1 MDKEALVKI
10 IQESIPGINEQGVA
24 AIMSNIRLE
33 TDDFKSLHE
42 YAMDHD
48 RIFEKKD
55 GKYVLNIPSIRKNLT
70 NNGYGPNASA
80 AKIKEYNELSET
92 KKLGIEYMG
101 DKDTPYGGGTGPLMI
116 TFANY
121 GGNEVKKERM
131 EQIAKDMGYDDFNV
145 FMSKV
150 NTDAE
155 FGLEATLAYYK
166 KYEPNK
172 FTAESLNNTTAQELG
187 DEVINPGRDWISDSD
202 WKTYTNEGN
211 TIAKNHYTPVLDEV
225 YVIDYDTGEPYTI
238 DGDYMDANSEE
249 GQILIA
255 DGTGYS
261 QTKSTYEKMSG
272 EGVLIDEPRRPKK
285 PKKKDYKTTPEFR
298 RAEREYYKKLDK
310 WEKAQEKEEELRP
323 EDIVTDEE
331 EEIKEKE
338 TIQLAI
344 GKGDKGHLSNDQQNK
359 LEELGIELQ
368 IRTDENGL
376 TFYEIKADDIEE
388 ANKIMTKLNEAGFEN
403 QYIVGQPDN
412 KKKIEKQVENVITP
426 QAATQT
432 EETRYQIV
440 LDAQGNEIRIPIGP
454 DVTEQEIE
462 QETQTE
468 QKYDSW
474 KDLFDNIDN
483 IDKSQPV
490 YVGNNKFKWQESA
503 DNNFVLINED
513 GEELTGE
520 EYSHIYDSQREAR
533 LNRETPPESDDDA
546 ETSKKY
552 SIGDVIKKGDY
563 TPFEGN
569 DGNLISDQDLTIT
582 GINADGTYEVQG
594 QNGQIMTINP
604 ADQGQRIENNQIVV
618 SEDPAP
624 IIKQESSR
632 ITNADG
638 SITVNYTDG
647 TFDTIAAPV
656 ADTTADPADTGSVD
670 EETEEEGPNLFQK
683 IGGGVGATL
692 KGAGTLLDSIG
703 GPSAIISYIMGKE
716 GLKHAMKEIEPQ
728 KMPELSPLFHQHLR
742 QTKELAKKGF
752 HPAEARKMRREIDAA
767 YEKGLDTAIRG
778 TAGDRAK
785 FLAHSG
791 VLDAKR
797 SSALIDFATQDAA
810 LQRENQS
817 KYVDTMMFKE
827 NFEAQRSEKL
837 RAEDMQMQLANKQS
851 AAQFTS
857 AAFSNLMSGLGGG
870 NTALIRQMMQM
881 YQSGQNGTN
890 GLFSGINPE

>member
-1 MDKEALVKI
+1 MPREKPQSRKVSGSKLNKNAYIAMLALEDYGYTGSYTLTSMHRTPEVNSSEDVQGVPDSLHLTGNAVDIGKKPEDDKELAEWIK
-10 IQESIPGINEQGVA
+10 
-24 AIMSNIRLE
+24 
-33 TDDFKSLHE
+33 TD
-42 YAMDHD
+42 AG
-48 RIFEKKD
+48 KKW
-55 GKYVLNIPSIRKNLT
+55 
-70 NNGYGPNASA
+70 
-80 AKIKEYNELSET
+80 
-92 KKLGIEYMG
+92 
-101 DKDTPYGGGTGPLMI
+101 
-116 TFANY
+116 
-121 GGNEVKKERM
+121 M
-131 EQIAKDMGYDDFNV
+131 EDFNV
-145 FMSKV
+145 YHE
-150 NTDAE
+150 DE
-155 FGLEATLAYYK
+155 GDHHHFGFRDVEDTSSIENYN
-166 KYEPNK
+166 KYEQGYNLNKNEDDEFVAVDPNDIDS
-172 FTAESLNNTTAQELG
+172 TLSWVAVSSTITETETETET
-187 DEVINPGRDWISDSD
+187 EVEVD
-202 WKTYTNEGN
+202 K
-211 TIAKNHYTPVLDEV
+211 V
-225 YVIDYDTGEPYTI
+225 YVIDYDTREPYTI

-249 GQILIA
+249 GQDLIA
-255 DGTGYS
+255 DGTAYA
-261 QTKSTYEKMSG
+261 QTKTQYEA
-272 EGVLIDEPRRPKK
+272 GVSDFKAASIDEISETEEIVDAKPEK
-285 PKKKDYKTTPEFR
+285 PKRNDYAGTTQFQ
-298 RAEREYYKKLDK
+298 RAMRQYYKDLEA
-310 WEKAQEKEEELRP
+310 WEQRQTEKEESKP
-323 EDIVTDEE
+323 EDIVTEE
-331 EEIKEKE
+331 DKEEIKEKE
-338 TIQLAI
+338 TIQLGIAREKDGVLI
-344 GKGDKGHLSNDQQNK
+344 GGITNDQQNK

-368 IRTDENGL
+368 IRTDENGFI
-376 TFYEIKADDIEE
+376 FYEIKADDIEE

-412 KKKIEKQVENVITP
+412 KKEIEKQVENVTTP

-656 ADTTADPADTGSVD
+656 ADTTADPADTDSAD

-683 IGGGVGATL
+683 IGSGVGATL
-692 KGAGTLLDSIG
+692 EGAGTLLDSIG
-703 GPSAIISYIMGKE
+703 GPSAIISYIMGRE

-728 KMPELSPLFHQHLR
+728 KMPELSPLFHQHFR

-752 HPAEARKMRREIDAA
+752 HPAEARKIRREIDAA

-785 FLAHSG
+785 FLANSG

>member
-1 MDKEALVKI
+1 MANFGQNLISEQEIYDYLMTKPGMTENKALGIMANIKAESKFYADAKQPNVDNPGLGLFQHTYPARKDAFLEAVPDWETNWKGQIDFAMQEQEMQNYMNHEPFDSPADSTKYFMLNFERPYDQSEEA
-10 IQESIPGINEQGVA
+10 IQG
-24 AIMSNIRLE
+24 
-33 TDDFKSLHE
+33 
-42 YAMDHD
+42 
-48 RIFEKKD
+48 RIANVD
-55 GKYVLNIPSIRKNLT
+55 TLNINVVQPIEIT
-70 NNGYGPNASA
+70 
-80 AKIKEYNELSET
+80 ET
-92 KKLGIEYMG
+92 ETEVEV
-101 DKDTPYGGGTGPLMI
+101 DK
-116 TFANY
+116 
-121 GGNEVKKERM
+121 
-131 EQIAKDMGYDDFNV
+131 
-145 FMSKV
+145 
-150 NTDAE
+150 
-155 FGLEATLAYYK
+155 
-166 KYEPNK
+166 
-172 FTAESLNNTTAQELG
+172 
-187 DEVINPGRDWISDSD
+187 
-202 WKTYTNEGN
+202 
-211 TIAKNHYTPVLDEV
+211 V

-249 GQILIA
+249 GQDLIA
-255 DGTGYS
+255 DGTAYA
-261 QTKSTYEKMSG
+261 QTKTQYEA
-272 EGVLIDEPRRPKK
+272 GVSDFKAASIDEISETEEIVDAKPEK
-285 PKKKDYKTTPEFR
+285 PKRNDYAGTTQFQ
-298 RAEREYYKKLDK
+298 RAMRQYYKDLEA
-310 WEKAQEKEEELRP
+310 WEQRQTEKEESKP
-323 EDIVTDEE
+323 EDIVTEE
-331 EEIKEKE
+331 DKEEIKEKE
-338 TIQLAI
+338 TIQLGIAREKDGVLI
-344 GKGDKGHLSNDQQNK
+344 GGITNDQQNK

-368 IRTDENGL
+368 IRTDENGFI
-376 TFYEIKADDIEE
+376 FYEIKADDIEE

-412 KKKIEKQVENVITP
+412 KKEIEKQVENVTTP

-703 GPSAIISYIMGKE
+703 GPSAIISYIMGRE

-728 KMPELSPLFHQHLR
+728 KMPELSPLFHQHFR

-752 HPAEARKMRREIDAA
+752 HPAEARKIRREIDAA

-785 FLAHSG
+785 FLANSG

>member
-1 MDKEALVKI
+1 MPRKDPQMRADVSGPKLGKNAYIAMLALEDYGYTGSYSITSMHRTPEVNEEAGGVADSLHLQGNAVDIGKLPDDDKELAEWIK
-10 IQESIPGINEQGVA
+10 
-24 AIMSNIRLE
+24 
-33 TDDFKSLHE
+33 TD
-42 YAMDHD
+42 AG
-48 RIFEKKD
+48 KKW
-55 GKYVLNIPSIRKNLT
+55 
-70 NNGYGPNASA
+70 
-80 AKIKEYNELSET
+80 
-92 KKLGIEYMG
+92 
-101 DKDTPYGGGTGPLMI
+101 
-116 TFANY
+116 
-121 GGNEVKKERM
+121 M
-131 EQIAKDMGYDDFNV
+131 EDFNV
-145 FMSKV
+145 YHE
-150 NTDAE
+150 DE
-155 FGLEATLAYYK
+155 GDHHHFGFRDVEDTSSIENYN
-166 KYEPNK
+166 KYEQGYNLNKNEDDEFVAVDPNDIDS
-172 FTAESLNNTTAQELG
+172 TLSWVAVSSTITETETET
-187 DEVINPGRDWISDSD
+187 EVEVD
-202 WKTYTNEGN
+202 K
-211 TIAKNHYTPVLDEV
+211 V

-249 GQILIA
+249 GQDLIA
-255 DGTGYS
+255 DGTAYAL
-261 QTKSTYEKMSG
+261 TKTQYESG
-272 EGVLIDEPRRPKK
+272 ISAGVAVKPEEVPVTEEIVDAKPEK
-285 PKKKDYKTTPEFR
+285 PKRNDYAGSTQFQ
-298 RAEREYYKKLDK
+298 RAMRQYYKDLEA
-310 WEKAQEKEEELRP
+310 WEQRQTEKEESKP
-323 EDIVTDEE
+323 EDIVTEE
-331 EEIKEKE
+331 DKEEIKEKE
-338 TIQLAI
+338 TIQLGIAREKDGVLI
-344 GKGDKGHLSNDQQNK
+344 GGITNDQQNK

-376 TFYEIKADDIEE
+376 IFYEIKADDIEE

-412 KKKIEKQVENVITP
+412 KKEIEKQVENVTTP

-656 ADTTADPADTGSVD
+656 ADTTADPADTDSAD

-692 KGAGTLLDSIG
+692 EGAGTLLDSIG
-703 GPSAIISYIMGKE
+703 GSSAIISYIMGRE

-728 KMPELSPLFHQHLR
+728 KMPELSPLFHQHFR

-752 HPAEARKMRREIDAA
+752 HPAEARKIRREIDAA

-785 FLAHSG
+785 FLANSG